1 MPISHE
7 TLLLAKKYAE
17 QLHAGGGTH
26 YTGGH
31 GIIVEGEAIE
41 IDKDVVAQQTDI
53 HSLTQ
58 SIVEV
63 ETKANTNQT
72 NIANAN
78 QSISQLNQGLSSTTQ
93 SLNQNVTRIDE
104 EIDDLQNQINN
115 IENGSANIN
124 YPITGV
130 NKLGMMKP
138 GQGLTASIDGT
149 VKVNLEGYLDRN
161 SGVLFLNPQESK
173 LVNLKDAC
181 TAVYLDHHLV
191 DNVNVASGR
200 MLYLQP
206 GENKVGNYLIGTFNS
221 AGTAF
226 TVSNSH
232 TTNGMFILWGTNYTQ
247 T

>member
-31 GIIVEGEAIE
+31 GIIVEGEAIKV
-41 IDKDVVAQQTDI
+41 DTDI
-53 HSLTQ
+53 VAEQNDISTLNKLIN
-58 SIVEV
+58 SVDSKV
-63 ETKANTNQT
+63 DTNKI
-72 NIANAN
+72 NIDATN
-78 QSISQLNQGLSSTTQ
+78 QSISQINQDIDLITQ
-93 SLNQNVTRIDE
+93 SLNQNVSRIDVD
-104 EIDDLQNQINN
+104 IDNLQTQIDN
-115 IENGSANIN
+115 IENGDIQIN
-124 YPITGV
+124 YPIAGV

-138 GQGLTASIDGT
+138 GQGLTASSDGT

-181 TAVYLDHHLV
+181 TGVYLDYHLV
-191 DNVNVASGR
+191 DTVNVAGSR

-206 GENKVGNYLIGTFNS
+206 NDNKIGNYLIGTFNS
-221 AGTAF
+221 SGTAF

-232 TTNGMFILWGTNYTQ
+232 TTNGMMILWGTNYTQ

>member
-26 YTGGH
+26 YTGGR
-31 GIIVEGEAIE
+31 GIIVEGESIE
-41 IDKDVVAQQTDI
+41 IDKDIVAQQSDI
-53 HSLTQ
+53 RTLEQ
-58 SIVEV
+58 SINDVDSK
-63 ETKANTNQT
+63 TATNKN
-72 NIANAN
+72 NIDIAN
-78 QSISQLNQGLSSTTQ
+78 QSISQLNQNVEVTNQ
-93 SLNQNVTRIDE
+93 ELNQNIARVDSD
-104 EIDDLQNQINN
+104 IDDLQNQINN
-115 IENGSANIN
+115 IKNGSVQVN

-138 GQGLTASIDGT
+138 GQGLTASSDGT

-181 TAVYLDHHLV
+181 TAVYLDYHLV
-191 DNVNVASGR
+191 DSINVAGSR

-206 GENKVGNYLIGTFNS
+206 NDNKVGNYLIGTFNS
-221 AGTAF
+221 TGTAF

-232 TTNGMFILWGTNYTQ
+232 TTNGMMILWGTNYTQ